1 MTAFFRSG
9 ITPRVNRAT
18 PLNSSTYLVTLAA
31 VAVLALSALFARAAV
46 PFSEATVTRLQNKV
60 SYGTQSNDAS
70 TTRPASVQD
79 VIKARNFLLTER
91 DARAELQ
98 YPDGSIVRI
107 GQNTVFTFDA
117 DSRTLSLTKGSFI
130 FYVPKG
136 EGGGIIKTPS
146 LTAAITGT
154 VGKVSPNMIAIVE
167 GSLKLIPSGRV
178 VLAGQF
184 VRRNPDGTL
193 TIDWFDPATAL
204 DGKLMAFNGPL
215 PPFRESE
222 LVAENLKPDYQMLLQ
237 QESFNRTANY
247 PSANLRFFP
256 PIQTQPPP
264 PEAVRPE
271 TIVVVPPPTNTP
283 RPVRPSPSGRPGRN
297 GNY

>member
-1 MTAFFRSG
+1 M
-9 ITPRVNRAT
+9 NRAT
-18 PLNSSTYLVTLAA
+18 PLNSSTHLVTLAV
-31 VAVLALSALFARAAV
+31 VAVLALSALIARAAV

-60 SYGTQSNDAS
+60 SYGEQRSGES
-70 TTRPASVQD
+70 VTRPAAVQD
-79 VIKARNFLLTER
+79 VIKARNFLLTEN

-98 YPDGSIVRI
+98 YPDGSLVRV
-107 GQNTVFTFDA
+107 GQNTVFTFEA

-136 EGGGIIKTPS
+136 QGGGVIKTPS

-154 VGKVSPNMIAIVE
+154 VGKVSPNMIAVVE
-167 GSLKLIPSGRV
+167 GSLKLTPSGRV

-204 DGKLMAFNGPL
+204 DGKLMSFNGPL
-215 PPFRESE
+215 PPFREDM
-222 LVAENLKPDYQMLLQ
+222 LVGKLRPDFHSLAN
-237 QESFNRTANY
+237 QETLDRTANS

-256 PIQTQPPP
+256 PIKVQSPPD
-264 PEAVRPE
+264 AVRQD
-271 TIVVVPPPTNTP
+271 TTTFVPPPTSTGK
-283 RPVRPSPSGRPGRN
+283 PVSPSPTGRPGRN